1 MKTETQRI
9 HCSGTLVHG
18 AGGDGDCQ
26 EEGELHRKESGK
38 NSLHDKRK
46 SQDTLNQEKKAHHIP
61 TQSNEEPGPHRIP
74 TCQSPSATLPNE
86 QSFAAKRDSAVQA
99 ASNGGDACIAIEV
112 AQANEVRMALAEDQ
126 RHTENLT
133 TPMLAQELNAD
144 LHNINNNHQLDPSA
158 RQHRSP
164 RP

>member
-26 EEGELHRKESGK
+26 EEGELHGKESGK

-46 SQDTLNQEKKAHHIP
+46 SQDTLNQEKKVHHIP
-61 TQSNEEPGPHRIP
+61 TQSNEEPGPHRVP
-74 TCQSPSATLPNE
+74 TCQSPSATLQNE
-86 QSFAAKRDSAVQA
+86 QSFAAKRNSAVQA

-112 AQANEVRMALAEDQ
+112 AQADEARMALAEDQ
-126 RHTENLT
+126 RHTT
-133 TPMLAQELNAD
+133 QMLAQELNAD
-144 LHNINNNHQLDPSA
+144 LHNINNNHQLDPSTG
-158 RQHRSP
+158 QHRNP